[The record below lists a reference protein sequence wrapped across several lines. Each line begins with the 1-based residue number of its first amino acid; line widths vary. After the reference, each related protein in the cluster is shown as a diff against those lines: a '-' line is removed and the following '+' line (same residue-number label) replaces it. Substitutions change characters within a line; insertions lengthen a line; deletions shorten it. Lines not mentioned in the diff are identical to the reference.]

1 MDDLARDLA
10 IAPVE
15 PISVAAE
22 LTPSWLQGALRAAGY
37 DVTITGLAVE
47 PIGTGQLSVSL
58 RARFDIATE
67 VSGLPRSVV
76 VKIPAAD
83 AGLRSLMSQAYLSE
97 IGFYHELAATVDVD
111 VPACHLVT
119 AAPDGSSFTLIL
131 EDMAPATPGD
141 QISGATVGEVAQAIR
156 NLAGLHGPRWGD
168 PTLRE
173 SRWLRTQGEAMNA
186 SLAEVYPLLLPQVAE
201 RLGAAL
207 SPEDHATLQE
217 VATVLGAF
225 FKARSHRYS
234 LIHGDYRLDNLLFG
248 PDERVSVVDWQT
260 LAVGLPARDLAYVIG
275 TSLSVADRR
284 AAEGDLVRGYWED
297 LLRRGVTGYS
307 LAECFDDYRLGMLQC
322 PFISVLGMAWGT
334 PTDRGDAMFAAMISR
349 SCQAL
354 RDLGSIALAAAGVLP
369 QGPSLKCPARYEFR
383 QALSSGRATLR
394 CWRTHISGKSDGKGV
409 TSTAKTSSTAKTTP
423 GGGAGET
430 GEAGV
435 LTCGRSLG
443 RGEAEQLVHVGRNY
457 PLDGRRL

>member
-1 MDDLARDLA
+1 M
-10 IAPVE
+10 
-15 PISVAAE
+15 
-22 LTPSWLQGALRAAGY
+22 TP
-37 DVTITGLAVE
+37 
-47 PIGTGQLSVSL
+47 
-58 RARFDIATE
+58 
-67 VSGLPRSVV
+67 
-76 VKIPAAD
+76 
-83 AGLRSLMSQAYLSE
+83 
-97 IGFYHELAATVDVD
+97 
-111 VPACHLVT
+111 
-119 AAPDGSSFTLIL
+119 
-131 EDMAPATPGD
+131 
-141 QISGATVGEVAQAIR
+141 
-156 NLAGLHGPRWGD
+156 
-168 PTLRE
+168 
-173 SRWLRTQGEAMNA
+173 
-186 SLAEVYPLLLPQVAE
+186 
-201 RLGAAL
+201 
-207 SPEDHATLQE
+207 
-217 VATVLGAF
+217 
-225 FKARSHRYS
+225 
-234 LIHGDYRLDNLLFG
+234 
-248 PDERVSVVDWQT
+248 
-260 LAVGLPARDLAYVIG
+260 
-275 TSLSVADRR
+275 RR

-443 RGEAEQLVHVGRNY
+443 RGEAEQLVHVGRDD
-457 PLDGRRL
+457 PLDDRRL